1 MQNLF
6 YLLQAQPN
14 AGFMQ
19 LFLLIFLV
27 LIILLV
33 KLMPKK
39 SKKNELSTSIESS
52 NIQVTS
58 SSNVDAGLELI
69 KAGKNLVA
77 AIVIL
82 MCTILGNYV
91 YFLIYNDKVE
101 RDFNS
106 VKDYFENLKILAYVD
121 LGIFI
126 FILGLMYMCFYAL
139 RVAGEKLSNL
149 SD

>member
-1 MQNLF
+1 
-6 YLLQAQPN
+6 
-14 AGFMQ
+14 
-19 LFLLIFLV
+19 
-27 LIILLV
+27 
-33 KLMPKK
+33 MPKK

-126 FILGLMYMCFYAL
+126 FILGLMYMGFYAL